1 MNQLDVTTRA
11 QPHYHT
17 THTPTQTMAKR
28 SPTDS
33 TEVAIES
40 ENRVNGSDNASAD
53 EMDDEVHQQQRQRKK
68 DKKKKKK
75 RKVRIMTASG
85 QTDADRRVL
94 RRRQRDLLNDISFD
108 APAAAASAA
117 GGGNNDSEEDDNE
130 KPKQSGLRSWRE
142 KNNELWDNVRYT
154 REAVLDSEN
163 MDLISSKAAREVEK
177 IIQVPRYDAITLAQN
192 LVKKG
197 STRTGGINQFNW
209 AGLGFQV
216 GVCFSS
222 LPSNCSFLYGPL
234 DAEYTPKERKKAERK
249 KKSLEVEEEMQN
261 LEETRPENMD
271 QGKKKEGDGNELSAV
286 EQHIHTISSTLKQ
299 RSKEEL
305 KNAKELVGPYLTH
318 LKREEGIR
326 DEKKLDKKQTEFMRE
341 ARKVD
346 AVNCLFNPQSFTQTV
361 ENIFH
366 FSFTVKEGKSEIK
379 TRGVKEAE
387 EYGLEP
393 GPVVVKKET
402 EENTPAPKQAIVA
415 LNMKDWQDMCAAYSV
430 EESDIPHRGGE
441 TPAKKRAR
449 KSK

>member
-1 MNQLDVTTRA
+1 
-11 QPHYHT
+11 
-17 THTPTQTMAKR
+17 MAKR

-40 ENRVNGSDNASAD
+40 ENRVNGSDSAD
-53 EMDDEVHQQQRQRKK
+53 EMDDELQQRAQRKK

-94 RRRQRDLLNDISFD
+94 RRRQRDLHNDISFD
-108 APAAAASAA
+108 APAAAAAA
-117 GGGNNDSEEDDNE
+117 SGGGGNNDSEEDEDE
-130 KPKQSGLRSWRE
+130 KPKQTGLRSWRE

-249 KKSLEVEEEMQN
+249 KKSLEVEEELQN
-261 LEETRPENMD
+261 LEETRPENMN

-286 EQHIHTISSTLKQ
+286 EQHIHTITHTLKQ
-299 RSKEEL
+299 RSKAEL
-305 KNAKELVGPYLTH
+305 KNAKELVGPYLTQ
-318 LKREEGIR
+318 LKQEEGIR
-326 DEKKLDKKQTEFMRE
+326 DEKTLAKKQKIFIKE

-346 AVNCLFNPQSFTQTV
+346 AVNCLFNPKSFTQTV

-366 FSFTVKEGKSEIK
+366 FSFTIKEGKSEIK
-379 TRGVKEAE
+379 TRGAKEAE

-393 GPVVVKKET
+393 GPVVVRQEN
-402 EENTPAPKQAIVA
+402 EANTPAPKQAIVA
-415 LNMKDWQDMCAAYSV
+415 LNMKDWKDMCAAYSV

-449 KSK
+449 KSN